1 MKEMELDLAMLL
13 PETGDC
19 LACANRLQETLGTQ
33 PGVHATTLDPDTD
46 RLCVTYDPG
55 AVAGDALSEIAVA
68 EGRRLTEVLSH
79 KRLSIGGMDCADCA
93 RTIEHA
99 LAKLNGVAHAIV
111 NFAAG
116 ALLVEYDPEI
126 VDLPAIQERIESL
139 GYKVNDEETQRI
151 AVFRV
156 EGMDCADCAATL
168 EKAISGLDQVTKADV
183 NSGAALLTVSH
194 TSNNDELTQQI
205 RDRVSEVGYRA
216 LLEDEPVA
224 RQTPRAGWHR
234 LLPRDAREWRLV
246 FSGLS
251 LLIGAVLQLAGAISI
266 VTIPFFA
273 LSIVIGGWP
282 IARSGWATLRTTR
295 SLDINFL
302 MTLAVIGAAT
312 IGEWTEGATVVFLF
326 AVGNFLES
334 RTMDRAR
341 QSIRQLMDLSP
352 KTATR
357 LGEDGEEKVLVEELK
372 VGDRI
377 LVKPG
382 ERIPM
387 DGNVETG
394 QSTVDQSPIT
404 GESIPAEKE
413 AGDEVFA
420 GTINGEGA
428 LRIVV
433 TRRVKDT
440 TLSRIV
446 RMVEEAQGRR
456 APSQRFVDSFARIY
470 TPVVIGLAVA
480 IAVVPP
486 LLFNAPFA
494 DWLYRALVLLV
505 ISCPCALVVSTP
517 VTIVSAISNAAR
529 HGILIKGGA
538 HLESAGTLRAI
549 AFDKTGTLTLGRP
562 KVTDIVSLNGHQPDE
577 LLSIAAAIEENSE
590 HALAAAIVKAAQRR
604 ELNIPHAEDFRS
616 LAGRGAAG
624 QIDGSSFLIGS
635 PQMMSEYALLD
646 DQAESVIR
654 RLQSEGRTISLVA
667 DEEGCELTAGAHLIG
682 AIGLSDEIRPDAA
695 EAVSRLR
702 AEGINHTIMLTGDHI
717 RAAKAVTSRIG
728 VDDVRAGLLPEQ
740 KIQAVEELLEQYGQ
754 VGMVGDGINDAP
766 ALARATIGIAMG
778 AAGTDVALETADVA
792 LMSDDLRKVASL
804 IKLSRRAKR
813 IIAQNIAFALLLKL
827 VFLGLAMTGLATL
840 WMAVFADMGASLIVT
855 LNGMRMLGTKS
866 TNQ

>member
-1 MKEMELDLAMLL
+1 
-13 PETGDC
+13 
-19 LACANRLQETLGTQ
+19 
-33 PGVHATTLDPDTD
+33 
-46 RLCVTYDPG
+46 
-55 AVAGDALSEIAVA
+55 
-68 EGRRLTEVLSH
+68 
-79 KRLSIGGMDCADCA
+79 
-93 RTIEHA
+93 
-99 LAKLNGVAHAIV
+99 
-111 NFAAG
+111 
-116 ALLVEYDPEI
+116 
-126 VDLPAIQERIESL
+126 
-139 GYKVNDEETQRI
+139 
-151 AVFRV
+151 
-156 EGMDCADCAATL
+156 
-168 EKAISGLDQVTKADV
+168 
-183 NSGAALLTVSH
+183 
-194 TSNNDELTQQI
+194 
-205 RDRVSEVGYRA
+205 
-216 LLEDEPVA
+216 
-224 RQTPRAGWHR
+224 
-234 LLPRDAREWRLV
+234 
-246 FSGLS
+246 
-251 LLIGAVLQLAGAISI
+251 
-266 VTIPFFA
+266 
-273 LSIVIGGWP
+273 
-282 IARSGWATLRTTR
+282 
-295 SLDINFL
+295 
-302 MTLAVIGAAT
+302 
-312 IGEWTEGATVVFLF
+312 
-326 AVGNFLES
+326 
-334 RTMDRAR
+334 
-341 QSIRQLMDLSP
+341 
-352 KTATR
+352 
-357 LGEDGEEKVLVEELK
+357 LK

-377 LVKPG
+377 LVRPG

-387 DGNVETG
+387 DGRVETG

-413 AGDEVFA
+413 TGDEVFA

-433 TRRVKDT
+433 TRHVKDT

-486 LLFNAPFA
+486 LLFDASFA

-538 HLESAGTLRAI
+538 HLESAGSLQAI

-577 LLSIAAAIEENSE
+577 LLSIAAAIEKNSE
-590 HALAAAIVKAAQRR
+590 HALAAAIVTAAQHR
-604 ELNIPHAEDFRS
+604 ELNIPRAEDFRS

-624 QIDGSSFLIGS
+624 QIDGASFLIGS

-654 RLQSEGRTISLVA
+654 RLESEGRTISLVA
-667 DEEGCELTAGAHLIG
+667 SEEGCELTAGAHLIG

-695 EAVSRLR
+695 EAISRLK
-702 AEGINHTIMLTGDHI
+702 AEGIDHTIMLTGDHI
-717 RAAKAVTSRIG
+717 RAAKAVTSQIG

-740 KIQAVEELLEQYGQ
+740 KVQAVEELLEQYGK
-754 VGMVGDGINDAP
+754 VGMVGDGVNDAP
-766 ALARATIGIAMG
+766 ALARASIGIAMG

-804 IKLSRRAKR
+804 INLSRRSKR
-813 IIAQNIAFALLLKL
+813 IIAQNIAFALGLKV

-855 LNGMRMLGTKS
+855 LNGMRMLAGKS
-866 TNQ
+866 TDQ